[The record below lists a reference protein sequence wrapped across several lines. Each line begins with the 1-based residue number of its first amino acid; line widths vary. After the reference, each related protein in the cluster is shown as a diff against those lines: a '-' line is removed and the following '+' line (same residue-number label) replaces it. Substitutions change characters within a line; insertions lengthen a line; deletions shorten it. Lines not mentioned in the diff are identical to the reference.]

1 MTPPTRNHRSGPS
14 AWPWPADTPLDRS
27 RRVAQS
33 YREALRLSDPDT
45 AAAIDR
51 WAADHGQGWVVG
63 STWDYD
69 EDRLLTFAEVADLAS
84 IELRTVY
91 AWHQR
96 GLPYTDTVDGLRVRA
111 GDLTRWVQD
120 RRRRRVKSM
129 EA

>member
-1 MTPPTRNHRSGPS
+1 MTTEARSGPL

-33 YREALRLSDPDT
+33 YRAALTLVDPDT
-45 AAAIDR
+45 AHAIDR

-63 STWDYD
+63 ATWDYD
-69 EDRLLTFAEVADLAS
+69 EHELLTLREAADRANVR
-84 IELRTVY
+84 LRTIY

-111 GDLTRWVQD
+111 GDLVRWQRE
-120 RRRRRVKSM
+120 RRLARLGNTTP
-129 EA
+129 